1 MEILSYVAPAEYLIK
16 TLGFPAS
23 ETWRHGIGCAGF
35 VKFFYFCSYWDGRLW
50 RLKYLT
56 WAPEENQWVDTCLC
70 TVSVGSDGGQ

>member
-35 VKFFYFCSYWDGRLW
+35 VNLFIFVRIGM
-50 RLKYLT
+50 
-56 WAPEENQWVDTCLC
+56 
-70 TVSVGSDGGQ
+70 GGFGG